1 MEFNAEALSRVEE
14 ELSQWKCL
22 DLWRCST
29 LMLTKWTGCTKQNSE
44 RMLKQKLLRMKGEI
58 DKKYYS
64 GHVNA
69 HVSESDRI
77 LEEKDA

>member
-1 MEFNAEALSRVEE
+1 
-14 ELSQWKCL
+14 
-22 DLWRCST
+22 
-29 LMLTKWTGCTKQNSE
+29 MLTKWTGCTKQNSE

>member
-1 MEFNAEALSRVEE
+1 MEFNAEALSRVKE

-22 DLWRCST
+22 DLKRCST
-29 LMLTKWTGCTKQNSE
+29 LILTKWTGCTKQNSE
-44 RMLKQKLLRMKGEI
+44 RILKQKLRMKGEI

-77 LEEKDA
+77 LEEKEA